1 VESEFRDE
9 WWRGLRRGWVKLA
22 LSIFMQKGSR
32 MKRVL
37 VTGGHG
43 FLGKYVMGQLDEL
56 GYEAQT
62 FRSSEFDLNRESDC
76 YNAIASFEPDSVIHL
91 AASVGGIGANMANP
105 ATFFR
110 KNLMMGL
117 NLIEACRIFR
127 IKKFVQIGTVCSY
140 PKFCDAPFN
149 EGDLWEGYP
158 EETNAPYG
166 IAKKTLLVMLQAYK
180 KQYDFNS
187 AYLIPTN
194 MYGPGDNFDPKS
206 SHVIPALIRKIDEA
220 KKTNSDLVIW
230 GSGNATREFLYAA
243 DSAKAIVKAME
254 KIDSPSPIN
263 LGSGEE
269 ISINSLVSILCEL
282 MNFAGEIKYDDSK
295 PDGQPR
301 RLVDSSMAEKLLSWK
316 AAVGLREGLQAT
328 IKYYEEKI

>member
-1 VESEFRDE
+1 
-9 WWRGLRRGWVKLA
+9 
-22 LSIFMQKGSR
+22 

-43 FLGKYVMGQLDEL
+43 FLGKYVMREL
-56 GYEAQT
+56 TQQGYEAHT
-62 FRSSEFDLNRESDC
+62 FHSNRYDLVNLFNC
-76 YNAIASFEPDSVIHL
+76 YDVLQDFNPDAVIHL

-105 ATFFR
+105 ASFFY
-110 KNLMMGL
+110 KNLMMGV
-117 NLIEACRIFR
+117 NLIEACREFETE
-127 IKKFVQIGTVCSY
+127 KFVQIGTVCSY

-166 IAKKTLLVMLQAYK
+166 IAKKSLLVMLQAYE
-180 KQYDFNS
+180 KQYGFRS

-220 KKTNSDLVIW
+220 KNNKKDLSIW
-230 GSGNATREFLYAA
+230 GTGYATREFLYAG
-243 DSAKAIVKAME
+243 DSARAIVKALQVA
-254 KIDSPSPIN
+254 DGPAPIN

-269 ISINSLVSILCEL
+269 ISIDNLVSILCEL
-282 MNFAGEIKYDDSK
+282 MDYSGNIIYDPSK

-301 RLVDSSMAEKLLSWK
+301 RLVDTSRANKILNWQAEKNLRD
-316 AAVGLREGLQAT
+316 GLAET
-328 IKYYEEKI
+328 IDYYYKIKETL